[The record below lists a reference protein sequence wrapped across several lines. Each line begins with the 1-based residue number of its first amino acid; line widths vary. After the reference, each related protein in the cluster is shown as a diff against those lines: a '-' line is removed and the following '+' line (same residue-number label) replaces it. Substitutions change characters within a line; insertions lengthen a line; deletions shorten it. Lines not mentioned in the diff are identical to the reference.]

1 MEVCTDMEI
10 TFEEH
15 DGMVRAVGTGEL
27 ELESANACADILID
41 LAIKTR
47 ASHFLVDCRRLE
59 GEFTTLE
66 RFTHTDYICEKIL
79 RAQANGKLDEIYL
92 SVVASPPILDPDRFG
107 ETIARSRGIDVF
119 VSEHY
124 SEAKAWL
131 ETEPAKKA
139 NASSGPD

>member
-1 MEVCTDMEI
+1 MEI

-27 ELESANACADILID
+27 ELDSANACADKLID
-41 LAIKTR
+41 HAIQNR

-59 GEFTTLE
+59 GGFTTLE
-66 RFTHTDYICEKIL
+66 RFTHTDYVCEKIL
-79 RAQANGKLDEIYL
+79 RAQANGLLDEIYL
-92 SVVASPPILDPDRFG
+92 SVAASPPILDPDRFG

-131 ETEPAKKA
+131 ETEPAPH
-139 NASSGPD
+139 SPRPSG

>member
-1 MEVCTDMEI
+1 MEACTDMEI

-27 ELESANACADILID
+27 ELESANACADKLID
-41 LAIKTR
+41 HAIKTR

-59 GEFTTLE
+59 GVFTTLD

-92 SVVASPPILDPDRFG
+92 SVVASPPILDPDHFG

-119 VSEHY
+119 VSERY

-131 ETEPAKKA
+131 ETEPAKKT
-139 NASSGPD
+139 NTSSGSD